1 MRDSRVLRFI
11 LFVKNSE
18 LFKISIIK
26 WNSTI
31 REKKTL
37 NYLKGHTLMKNNKL
51 NFIHILHSVVQLQLL
66 QYILLTRKRS
76 FDAFFPGYPD
86 NLRKT
91 NEVVGNWNFLE

>member
-1 MRDSRVLRFI
+1 
-11 LFVKNSE
+11 
-18 LFKISIIK
+18 
-26 WNSTI
+26 
-31 REKKTL
+31 
-37 NYLKGHTLMKNNKL
+37 MKNNKL